1 MSSDKPASRYLDFL
15 PAIFRQDSFL
25 CHFLSAFETSLS
37 QTRNVI
43 EGVNHYFRPYDENA
57 ELQAPKEFIPW
68 LAGWVALTL
77 REDWDEK
84 TKRQFLQEIVPLY
97 QLRGT
102 KEGLRRM
109 LEIYIGKNLPLAIY
123 DNEKDFGFEP
133 PAHFFQV
140 EITLRD
146 RDPLLLQRKQL
157 ITMFIIEQEKP
168 AHTFYALRI
177 LIPTMRLMSEELLK
191 KEGGEALILGENTLL
206 GTQNI
211 STFAQGG

>member
-1 MSSDKPASRYLDFL
+1 MSADRPTSSYLNFL
-15 PAIFRQDSFL
+15 PAIFRQDDFL
-25 CHFLSAFETSLS
+25 GYFLLAFEASLS
-37 QTRNVI
+37 QTGQVMAGI
-43 EGVNHYFRPYDENA
+43 DHYFRPYNENPD
-57 ELQAPKEFIPW
+57 LQTPQEFIPW

-77 REDWDEK
+77 RDDWDEK
-84 TKRQFLQEIVPLY
+84 TKRQFIQEIVPLY
-97 QLRGT
+97 RLRGT
-102 KEGLRRM
+102 KAGLHKM
-109 LEIYIGKNLPLAIY
+109 LELYVGKNVPLAIY

-157 ITMFIIEQEKP
+157 ITMSIVEQEKP

-177 LIPTMRLMSEELLK
+177 LIPTMRLMSEELIQ
-191 KEGGEALILGENTLL
+191 KEQGEALILGWNTLL

-211 STFAQGG
+211 SSIKQGG